1 MSPSERIGLLGGT
14 FNPIHN
20 GHVGIALA
28 VREKIDLDRILFIP
42 SLIPPHKDTG
52 DIEKAEHRFRM
63 VELAVQ
69 DIPGFEA
76 SPIELEAG
84 ETSYSFYTLGKL
96 KKIYPTAQLF
106 FLMGIDAFLDIR
118 TWKHYERI
126 LDRCSF
132 IVLSRPPLKLDG
144 ARDVLGPAY
153 REVFREVGDEGI
165 ALEGGEGEGVIYL
178 FPIPEIDISSSD
190 IRLRLAERR
199 SIEGLVPPDVERYI
213 EDNKLYQSE
222 KRSRDRTLL
231 LNMDSLN
238 QEVKK
243 AIQAAEDK
251 LAEDM
256 VLLNLKELSSF
267 TDFFL
272 IMQGRSAKQNQAIC
286 DHIERELRGL
296 KLKPLSIEG
305 RARADWILMDY
316 GYLIIHILSDEM
328 RSYYALE
335 KLWGDASRL
344 EF

>member
-1 MSPSERIGLLGGT
+1 M
-14 FNPIHN
+14 
-20 GHVGIALA
+20 
-28 VREKIDLDRILFIP
+28 DRILFIP

-52 DIEKAEHRFRM
+52 DIEKSEHRFRM

-69 DIPGFEA
+69 DIPGFEV

-84 ETSYSFYTLGKL
+84 DTSYSFYTLGKL
-96 KKIYPTAQLF
+96 KKIYPKAQLF
-106 FLMGIDAFLDIR
+106 FLLGIDAFLEIR

-132 IVLSRPPLKLDG
+132 IVLSRPPLNLDA
-144 ARDVLGPAY
+144 ARDVLGPDY
-153 REVFREVGDEGI
+153 REKFRDLGDDGI
-165 ALEGGEGEGVIYL
+165 GLENREGVIYL
-178 FPIPEIDISSSD
+178 LPVEEIDISSSD
-190 IRLRLAERR
+190 IRLRLSEGR
-199 SIEGLVPPDVERYI
+199 SIEGLVPTDVERYI
-213 EDNKLYQSE
+213 KDKKLYQNE
-222 KRSRDRTLL
+222 KRSRDHTLY
-231 LNMDSLN
+231 LNTDSLN
-238 QEVKK
+238 QEVKT
-243 AIQAAEDK
+243 AIQAAEEK

-256 VLLNLKELSSF
+256 ILLDLKELSSF

-272 IMQGRSAKQNQAIC
+272 IMQGRSSKQNQAIC
-286 DHIERELRGL
+286 DHIERELRKL

-335 KLWGDASRL
+335 KLWGDAPRL